1 MQGQSRHPKGPV
13 QLGDGL
19 GYQRGACLEPGEQRG
34 HWQGGQRQ
42 CRHGRGVSNLPA
54 ALFAGGLRSKTIKGW
69 HRVTVCLAA
78 AAVVTHHRVILFPI
92 GPKAPTLCPQWLSQA
107 LLHLLALLVPPS
119 SRARLRSRL
128 ATKAPNKCMEQPKI
142 CSLFLFRVPA
152 ASRPA
157 VQLVFG
163 LPGAP
168 PAPERALS
176 SQQHL
181 AGGTAAARA
190 GLHAG
195 WVLLLQSRIS
205 RLFFTSEWSASD
217 F

>member
-1 MQGQSRHPKGPV
+1 MDWGTNRVLASSQVSKGVTGREGSGNAGTGEVSATCQPPSSLGVCAAKPSR
-13 QLGDGL
+13 DG
-19 GYQRGACLEPGEQRG
+19 
-34 HWQGGQRQ
+34 
-42 CRHGRGVSNLPA
+42 
-54 ALFAGGLRSKTIKGW
+54 
-69 HRVTVCLAA
+69 RVTVCLAA
-78 AAVVTHHRVILFPI
+78 AAVVTHRRVILFPI

-142 CSLFLFRVPA
+142 CSSFLFRVPA

-168 PAPERALS
+168 PAPERAPR

-181 AGGTAAARA
+181 AGGTAAAGA
-190 GLHAG
+190 GLHTG

-205 RLFFTSEWSASD
+205 CLFFTSEWSASD